1 MIDDKTLEE
10 FIAKQSIT
18 ELINNYLMCV
28 DEKNLNAKDICRFF
42 SDKVSVKLPFAKHVS
57 DIKDVPETHKIRL
70 TQFDLIHHIPSGL
83 VIRFNSSCEAE
94 VKCYLHVMYKEKNS
108 PKILISI
115 EVLNCAVHRS
125 DDSSNDWRISGL
137 EVKTVFSQ
145 ETQ

>member
-1 MIDDKTLEE
+1 MIDEKTIEE

-18 ELINNYLMCV
+18 ELINSYLMCI

-57 DIKDVPETHKIRL
+57 DLKDVPETHKIRL

-83 VIRFNSSCEAE
+83 VIRFNSGCEAE
-94 VKCYLHVMYKEKNS
+94 VKCYLHVMYKEKS
-108 PKILISI
+108 TPKILISI
-115 EVLNCAVHRS
+115 EVLNCTVRRS
-125 DDSSNDWRISGL
+125 EDSGNDWRISAL

>member
-18 ELINNYLMCV
+18 ELINSYLMCI

-42 SDKVSVKLPFAKHVS
+42 LDKVSVKLPFAKH
-57 DIKDVPETHKIRL
+57 E
-70 TQFDLIHHIPSGL
+70 FDLIHHIPSGL

>member
-42 SDKVSVKLPFAKHVS
+42 SDKVSVKLPFAKHVR
-57 DIKDVPETHKIRL
+57 DLKDVPETHKIRL

-94 VKCYLHVMYKEKNS
+94 VKCYLHVMYKEKS
-108 PKILISI
+108 TPKILISI
-115 EVLNCAVHRS
+115 EVLNCTVRRS
-125 DDSSNDWRISGL
+125 EDRNNDWRISGL